1 MKWTW
6 EDLVQKFRGIMV
18 CPNNIY
24 GHTYGAWLALIH
36 NINIFKLYL
45 DQILFASTHAYGIFR
60 HWADP
65 NSGPAEAQHCPKEYS
80 HALGFSFGFS
90 FMFYPQS
97 ICSMACTL
105 KRECSVL
112 IAEWRVLAPRDA
124 CDGRLHYSE
133 VSSLAPGAIPKEP
146 TDSGYPEH
154 TLPTEHS
161 AKWCKMTEN

>member
-105 KRECSVL
+105 KLRMLSADCWVARFSATRCMRWEASL
-112 IAEWRVLAPRDA
+112 FRGELFGTWGNPKGTHRFRISRA
-124 CDGRLHYSE
+124 YS
-133 VSSLAPGAIPKEP
+133 AHR
-146 TDSGYPEH
+146 T
-154 TLPTEHS
+154 
-161 AKWCKMTEN
+161 